1 MAKLLIIVKAH
12 VHFRKKREGAWQ
24 RLKLIAGIVSES
36 RLGRRGPFS
45 NKERGERKLRPTGKL
60 QTKLEVPT

>member
-45 NKERGERKLRPTGKL
+45 DGF
-60 QTKLEVPT
+60 Q